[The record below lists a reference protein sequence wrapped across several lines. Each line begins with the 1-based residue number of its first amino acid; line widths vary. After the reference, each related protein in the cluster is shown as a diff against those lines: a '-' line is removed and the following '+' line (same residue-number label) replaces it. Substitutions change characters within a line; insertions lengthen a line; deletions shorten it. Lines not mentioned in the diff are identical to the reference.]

1 MKNLRKI
8 TFLCFAC
15 LLLLSSICMAS
26 DAVATS
32 DDTAVT
38 TSETT
43 DEVRNYF

>member
-15 LLLLSSICMAS
+15 LLLLSSVCMAS

-32 DDTAVT
+32 ENIAVT
-38 TSETT
+38 TNEA
-43 DEVRNYF
+43 RNY